1 MLLHHYLNHI
11 ILALPI
17 AVHGYDYQK
26 EWWIM
31 ERPGPPNY
39 SKIYILKKN
48 LNKVKQIKI

>member
-1 MLLHHYLNHI
+1 MLLDHYLNHI

-17 AVHGYDYQK
+17 AVHDYDCQK

-39 SKIYILKKN
+39 SKKYILKKN